1 MGAYTEQCT
10 KTEPTCGIC
19 AEKHATSAH
28 LCRVGGCPSK
38 RGIICRRHEIFKCSN
53 GSGAHPVGAS
63 GCTYAR
69 CARRA
74 ARDAKKEQA
83 GREKTNE
90 SLENEFDKMSV
101 VSFEIVEED
110 VMEGGSAR
118 GGNTNK
124 QLKKQPTENCS
135 STDVVE
141 AAPTTNN

>member
-1 MGAYTEQCT
+1 MKYS
-10 KTEPTCGIC
+10 
-19 AEKHATSAH
+19 SA
-28 LCRVGGCPSK
+28 VTAQ
-38 RGIICRRHEIFKCSN
+38 
-53 GSGAHPVGAS
+53 AHIRPGAS

-69 CARRA
+69 RARQA

-83 GREKTNE
+83 GREETNE
-90 SLENEFDKMSV
+90 SVENEFDKMSV
-101 VSFEIVEED
+101 VSFEKVEED

-124 QLKKQPTENCS
+124 QQEKQPSENCS